1 MNDFQRANLRR
12 QIMRALR
19 MAGAKTYTV
28 TRTLRDANG
37 MTTGETQE
45 VGRIYGLR
53 YARVSELGNLL
64 QIAMPGIVMQGGDAD
79 RWCGVML
86 QGDTP
91 QQGDTLRAG
100 DEGVQIAHA
109 QEDMGVITL
118 FLGGAV

>member
-37 MTTGETQE
+37 MATGETQA

-53 YARVSELGNLL
+53 YARVSQLGSLL

-86 QGDTP
+86 QGDAP
-91 QQGDTLRAG
+91 QAGDTLRAG
-100 DEGVQIAHA
+100 DGGTQIVHA
-109 QEDMGVITL
+109 QENMGVITL
-118 FLGGAV
+118 LLGGAV